1 MHEDIIEDFMY
12 VNSSDYE
19 GISNAMLEAMAI
31 GMPVVCTD
39 CPIGG
44 AHATIQHEVN
54 GMLVP
59 VGDAR
64 AMYLAMKQIIEDEEL
79 AQRIACNAAK
89 LRETLSLENI
99 AKQWM
104 ELL

>member
-1 MHEDIIEDFMY
+1 
-12 VNSSDYE
+12 
-19 GISNAMLEAMAI
+19 MLEAMAI
-31 GMPVVCTD
+31 GLPVVCTD
-39 CPIGG
+39 CPVGG
-44 AHATIQHEVN
+44 AHAMIQHEVS

-59 VGDAR
+59 VGDAQ
-64 AMYLAMKQIIEDEEL
+64 AMYQVMKQIIEDEEL

-104 ELL
+104 ELV